1 MTNAFT
7 AKPKTDTEW
16 LKKANASA
24 RSSQTM
30 ARIMRDPKE
39 REKRGFV
46 IMVFILKT
54 DFILHL
60 HLDQ

>member
-7 AKPKTDTEW
+7 AKPKADTEW

-24 RSSQTM
+24 RSSRTM

-39 REKRGFV
+39 RDKRGLI
-46 IMVFILKT
+46 IMPK
-54 DFILHL
+54 DKK
-60 HLDQ
+60 